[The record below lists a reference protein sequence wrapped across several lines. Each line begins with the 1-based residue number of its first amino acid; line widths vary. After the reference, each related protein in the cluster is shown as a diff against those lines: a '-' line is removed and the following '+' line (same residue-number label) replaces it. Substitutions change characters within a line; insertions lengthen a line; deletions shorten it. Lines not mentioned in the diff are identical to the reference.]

1 NQDAFM
7 RLPMSRVTIEVPPA
21 TEQKLREKASLHG
34 KSLEFYLQEL
44 LQRDVLSTNGA
55 AVPLA
60 QGELSVEEL
69 DRLLDALSQ
78 TPTVLPSLP
87 ADFSRKDIYAEHD

>member
-1 NQDAFM
+1 
-7 RLPMSRVTIEVPPA
+7 MSRATIELAPA
-21 TEQKLREKASLHG
+21 TEQKLREKAALHG

-44 LQRDVLSTNGA
+44 LQQDALGANGA

-60 QGELSVEEL
+60 QAELSLEEL

>member
-1 NQDAFM
+1 
-7 RLPMSRVTIEVPPA
+7 MSRVTIELPPG

-44 LQRDVLSTNGA
+44 LQQDPLGANGA

-60 QGELSVEEL
+60 QAELSLEEL

>member
-1 NQDAFM
+1 
-7 RLPMSRVTIEVPPA
+7 MSRVTIELPTG

-44 LQRDVLSTNGA
+44 LQRDALGANGA
-55 AVPLA
+55 ALPLA
-60 QGELSVEEL
+60 QGELSLEEL
-69 DRLLDALSQ
+69 DRLLDELSQ
-78 TPTVLPSLP
+78 TPAVLPSLP